1 MKAVLQQ
8 LKDTVANANETI
20 ANAQC
25 LIASIE
31 VMLESSNENLQEET
45 PEETPVV
52 NEVSNEVSTVPII
65 EEEVEELR
73 TTAELEYNEEFPS
86 SAEIT
91 EYNEELDMARDAYY
105 FEHKEDPREEVE
117 NITLPDPP
125 KEIHIKLPKA
135 KVKTP
140 DAESIMGCQILTALP
155 DFYDGKCSLIKLHK
169 RYFDNGQ
176 PKLFIDK
183 YHVVIEAYDSDMN
196 LLGSTVTHW
205 NNLGKFHVE
214 LVKRG
219 INTHKGENWMPK
231 VINLDLD

>member
-1 MKAVLQQ
+1 METKEIKVVLQQ
-8 LKDTVANANETI
+8 LKDTVANA
-20 ANAQC
+20 QC
-25 LIASIE
+25 LIASLE
-31 VMLESSNENLQEET
+31 VMLYNENLKEET

-52 NEVSNEVSTVPII
+52 NDEPSKEEREV
-65 EEEVEELR
+65 
-73 TTAELEYNEEFPS
+73 
-86 SAEIT
+86 
-91 EYNEELDMARDAYY
+91 
-105 FEHKEDPREEVE
+105 
-117 NITLPDPP
+117 LPEPP
-125 KEIHIKLPKA
+125 KEIHVKLPKVK

-140 DAESIMGCQILTALP
+140 DAESIIGCQILTTLP

-169 RYFDNGQ
+169 RYFDNGK
-176 PKLFIDK
+176 PRLFIDK

-231 VINLDLD
+231 TICLDLD